1 MEPLSEPRASRAEA
15 CPEAG
20 AREARIDLRVS
31 SASRISRATRPAET
45 LVVLVGAV
53 EPSRLQLHH
62 LIVLRIELLLRKGHE
77 CVRLAFTAEG

>member
-53 EPSRLQLHH
+53 DVEPSRLQLHH
-62 LIVLRIELLLRKGHE
+62 VIVLRIELLLRKGHE
-77 CVRLAFTAEG
+77 SLR